1 MNNSKAKIETLKRRS
16 RRKHLM
22 NELSY
27 MTLLENALLDI
38 EENQLFC
45 QKVFTFLQS
54 REDKIQIH
62 GNYYRE
68 HIEKSEQVL
77 KEMVKKVK
85 VTPTQG
91 RLLFFREY
99 EIEALL
105 VNVHE
110 VFSHSNEI
118 LEQTKF
124 SSGYGDFILVAEDFH
139 FGLCIERTEYYYELS
154 IWGV

>member
-1 MNNSKAKIETLKRRS
+1 
-16 RRKHLM
+16 M

-85 VTPTQG
+85 VTPEQG